1 MRKILAFLLL
11 IVCTTGSFTKTC
23 KAEETMS
30 VETAF
35 VSLIHMVKNEDIM
48 KNFYK
53 EYANEKKQ
61 NGKVSAET
69 EKTKKLLECYGEAF
83 KDMSE
88 SEILEKLT
96 LAWEYDI
103 PQYDI
108 ALRVAKCTDIFKE

>member
-1 MRKILAFLLL
+1 MKKILVFVFL
-11 IVCTTGSFTKTC
+11 ISCIAGSFTKTC

-35 VSLIHMVKNEDIM
+35 VSLVHMVKNEDIM
-48 KNFYK
+48 KEFYK
-53 EYANEKKQ
+53 EYAKEKKQ

-69 EKTKKLLECYGEAF
+69 EKTKKALECYSEAF

-108 ALRVAKCTDIFKE
+108 ALRASKCIDVAK

>member
-1 MRKILAFLLL
+1 MKKTLLFLLL
-11 IVCTTGSFTKTC
+11 FGCITGSFTKTC
-23 KAEETMS
+23 KAEGDMS

-48 KNFYK
+48 KEFYK
-53 EYANEKKQ
+53 EYAKEKKQ

-69 EKTKKLLECYGEAF
+69 EETKKVLECFSEAF

-88 SEILEKLT
+88 SEILQKLT
-96 LAWEYDI
+96 LAWEYNI

-108 ALRVAKCTDIFKE
+108 VLKISKCTDIAK

>member
-30 VETAF
+30 AETAF
-35 VSLIHMVKNEDIM
+35 VSIIHMIKNEDIM
-48 KNFYK
+48 KEFYK

-61 NGKVSAET
+61 NGKVSAGT
-69 EKTKKLLECYGEAF
+69 EKTKKALDCYSEAF
-83 KDMSE
+83 TDMSE

-108 ALRVAKCTDIFKE
+108 VLRASKCIDVAK

>member
-1 MRKILAFLLL
+1 MKKIFVFLFL
-11 IVCTTGSFTKTC
+11 IGCITTSFIKTC

-48 KNFYK
+48 KEFYK
-53 EYANEKKQ
+53 EYAKEKKQ
-61 NGKVSAET
+61 NGKVSVET
-69 EKTKKLLECYGEAF
+69 EKTKKVLECYGDAF

-108 ALRVAKCTDIFKE
+108 ALRIAKCTDVAK